1 MIDVDAKIKNLEALK
16 ARVMELLTKRTGNM
30 KEILEAARQLSE
42 TQTELDSI
50 NGQRRALARQTD
62 MVRVEIKLVTQS
74 LVVEGSAAAPVTE
87 ALRESGRVLMSSL
100 GSMITIVVA
109 AFPWVLVIGLLVA
122 AVRRL
127 NRRRKLKAAARTLAR
142 G

>member
-1 MIDVDAKIKNLEALK
+1 
-16 ARVMELLTKRTGNM
+16 
-30 KEILEAARQLSE
+30 
-42 TQTELDSI
+42 
-50 NGQRRALARQTD
+50 

-74 LVVEGSAAAPVTE
+74 LVVEGSAAVPVTE

-109 AFPWVLVIGLLVA
+109 AFPWVFVIGLLVA

-127 NRRRKLKAAARTLAR
+127 NRRRKLRAAARTPAR